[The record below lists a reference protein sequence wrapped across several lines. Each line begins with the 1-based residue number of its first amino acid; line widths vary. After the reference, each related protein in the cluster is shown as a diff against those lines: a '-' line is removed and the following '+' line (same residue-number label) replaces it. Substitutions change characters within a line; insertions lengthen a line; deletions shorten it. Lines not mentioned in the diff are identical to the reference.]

1 MHDLNGLT
9 KSKDGYYWLLAIE
22 HGLASQALQG
32 EAKQRSVPMFFE
44 VDYDDGGYDND
55 GGGGSKLPTLARV
68 IKGMH
73 IYKAFIK

>member
-1 MHDLNGLT
+1 
-9 KSKDGYYWLLAIE
+9 
-22 HGLASQALQG
+22 
-32 EAKQRSVPMFFE
+32 MFFE